1 MTNKLDDDAHESMN
15 EGRGVSLLMSILA
28 GLLFAVGLLGFLF
41 FPGCATPPTTQQI
54 DAFIESVT
62 ESEAYAKIY
71 AEIEARVMAY
81 EDAKK
86 AEKPVAVEA
95 GTTTPNA
102 GAVDSAGDAVAF
114 SSLQWQYGGMK
125 AGGAVLSTPRLSNAS
140 CNGRV
145 YYYKWDVG
153 LSGWGLGN
161 GDAGAICAVFIERDG
176 KWIGGK
182 FDWVSTSRALREL
195 KHLESYSDWPSSG
208 IKLPLRGKV
217 AFVVVS
223 ANGKLRSNV
232 ILAEVK

>member
-1 MTNKLDDDAHESMN
+1 MKTELDFERNA
-15 EGRGVSLLMSILA
+15 SLGFYRNIA
-28 GLLFAVGLLGFLF
+28 ILLGFMLLGVWLF
-41 FPGCATPPTTQQI
+41 AMCGCATFESMGGMEALDKLAEKWKDKLEQSKPEIPPETPPTKPEP
-54 DAFIESVT
+54 D
-62 ESEAYAKIY
+62 
-71 AEIEARVMAY
+71 
-81 EDAKK
+81 
-86 AEKPVAVEA
+86 KPVV
-95 GTTTPNA
+95 
-102 GAVDSAGDAVAF
+102 GDAVPF
-114 SSLQWQYGGMK
+114 SSLQWVYGGFK
-125 AGGAVLSTPRLSNAS
+125 ANGAVLSTPRLSNAS

-153 LSGWGLGN
+153 LNSWGLGN

-182 FDWVSTSRALREL
+182 FDWVSTSRSFREL
-195 KHLESYSDWPSSG
+195 KHLESYNTWPSSG